1 MGGRSVSLSVLLYTP
16 SVTGTRLKVA
26 FISEPWDTVDPPP
39 ANWSGPI
46 LTYEIARR
54 LTRSCDVIVY
64 SHKLSHL
71 PKVKTFES
79 VEYRYVPL
87 FNDRRGAYRLTHLPF
102 ISSAIDIF
110 KKKVYPD
117 IHRPSYAADFA
128 FWTYILSIAEDLRS
142 RNCDVIHI
150 HQFSQFVPI
159 VRWLNPKSKI
169 VLHMHTDWLNQ
180 IDSKWIEPRLKN
192 CDLILGCSNFIA
204 DNVRKRF
211 PDLASRCN
219 FLHNGADVDH
229 FSGGKTSERDG
240 NRLLF
245 VGRLSPEK
253 GVHILLDAFDKVLRK
268 HSGTD
273 LFLAGPWRSASKRFI
288 DFSDDPLVTALG
300 PFFEMDYLS
309 HLKSKV
315 TGDAV
320 NHVHFLGPVEHRGL
334 IDLYRS
340 ADALVVSS
348 VWNEPFGMP
357 VVEAMASECA
367 VVATRAGGIVEI
379 IEHEKSGLLAERSN
393 VDALADAIIRILD
406 DAKFRAD
413 LVRAGRERAVEHFSW
428 DKIVDDLLQKYS
440 ALL

>member
-1 MGGRSVSLSVLLYTP
+1 MGDKSVSHSVLLYTP
-16 SVTGTRLKVA
+16 SVTGRRLKVA

-46 LTYEIARR
+46 LTYEIAK
-54 LTRSCDVIVY
+54 LLARSCDVIVY

-71 PKVKTFES
+71 PKTKTFES
-79 VEYRYVPL
+79 VEYRYIPL
-87 FNDRRGAYRLTHLPF
+87 FNDRRGAYRLTHLPL
-102 ISSAIDIF
+102 ISSAIDTF
-110 KKKVYPD
+110 KKKAYPD

-128 FWTYILSIAEDLRS
+128 FWTYVLSISEDLRS
-142 RNCDVIHI
+142 RKCDVIHI

-159 VRWLNPKSKI
+159 IRWLNPQAKI

-180 IDSKWIEPRLKN
+180 FDPKWIEPRLNK

-204 DNVRKRF
+204 KNIRKRF
-211 PDLASRCN
+211 PDLASRCD
-219 FLHNGADVDH
+219 FLHNGADIEH
-229 FSGGKTSERDG
+229 FSGGSTPDG
-240 NRLLF
+240 NGKRLLF

-253 GVHILLDAFDKVLRK
+253 GVHILLDAFHKVLQK
-268 HSGTD
+268 HPETE
-273 LFLAGPWRSASKRFI
+273 LLLAGPWRSASKRFI

-315 TGDAV
+315 TGDATDR
-320 NHVHFLGPVEHRGL
+320 VHFLGPVEHRGL

-379 IEHEKSGLLAERSN
+379 IEHEKSGLL
-393 VDALADAIIRILD
+393 VDRGNADTLADALIRILD
-406 DAKFRAD
+406 DSKFRAD
-413 LVRAGRERAVEHFSW
+413 LVRAGRERAVECFSW
-428 DKIVDDLLQKYS
+428 DKIVNDLLQKYS
-440 ALL
+440 TLL